1 MKHTRESVV
10 LVCRSVEEPLTAQQ
24 SESGEYIPVFFLNVA
39 IGFINI

>member
-1 MKHTRESVV
+1 MKHTRESVD

-24 SESGEYIPVFFLNVA
+24 SESGEYIPVFLNVA